1 MIEKCYYIKSSS
13 INPYYNL
20 ALEDYLFHNIPA
32 NSLVFF
38 LCQNQNTVMIG
49 KNQNAY
55 KECHLQAMEE
65 DHCYLARRS
74 SGGGAVFQDMGNLN
88 YSFMMYMDSYDIE
101 KQTQTIVNALKSLG
115 VPAVISGRNDIEA
128 DGYKVSGN
136 AYLTEKEHCLHHG
149 TVMLN
154 VDKEKMFRYLNVSD
168 KKIQAKGFDSVVS
181 RVANITEFNPTI
193 TLNQLQQALLQAVAN
208 TYGPLYELN
217 ISGSL
222 DEIIEH
228 YHSYKYIY
236 NTMGRFTVIVHDYYS
251 FGELQMYVDIENGT
265 IQHMDM
271 FTDAM
276 DVEIEDK
283 LHKLFDNMHID
294 DNSFK
299 TRLFT
304 LFDRDMHA
312 DMGKIYLAINRYMA
326 Y

>member
-74 SGGGAVFQDMGNLN
+74 SGGGAVFQDIGNLN
-88 YSFMMYMDSYDIE
+88 FSFMMYLDSYDIE
-101 KQTQTIVNALKSLG
+101 KQTQTIINALKSLG
-115 VPAVISGRNDIEA
+115 VPAYVSGRNDIEA
-128 DGYKVSGN
+128 DGCKVSGN

-149 TVMLN
+149 TVMWN
-154 VDKEKMFRYLNVSD
+154 VDKDKMFKYLNVSD

-181 RVANITEFNPTI
+181 RVANITEFNPTVS
-193 TLNQLQQALLQAVAN
+193 LNQLQQALLQAVAN

-217 ISGSL
+217 ISGNL

-265 IQHMDM
+265 IQHVDM

-304 LFDRDMHA
+304 LFDKDMHA
-312 DMGKIYLAINRYMA
+312 DMGKIYLAIKRYMA

>member
-1 MIEKCYYIKSSS
+1 MIEKVYLVRSES

-20 ALEDYLFHNIPA
+20 ALEEQLFRTLPA
-32 NSLVFF
+32 NSLVFY
-38 LCQNQNTVMIG
+38 LWQNQNTVVIG
-49 KNQNAY
+49 KNQNSH
-55 KECHLQAMEE
+55 KECNLNLMEQ

-74 SGGGAVFQDMGNLN
+74 SGGGAVFHDLGNQN
-88 YSFMMYMDSYDIE
+88 YTFLMYLDSFDIQ
-101 KQTQTIVNALKSLG
+101 KQSQVIAEALRSLG
-115 VPAVISGRNDIEA
+115 LPAEVSGRNDIEIA
-128 DGYKVSGN
+128 GYKVSGN
-136 AYLTEKEHCLHHG
+136 AYQAEREHCLHHG

-265 IQHMDM
+265 IQHIDM

-312 DMGKIYLAINRYMA
+312 DMGKIYLAIKRYMA

>member
-49 KNQNAY
+49 RNQNAY
-55 KECHLQAMEE
+55 KECHLQAMEI

-74 SGGGAVFQDMGNLN
+74 SGGGAVYQDIGNLN
-88 YSFMMYMDSYDIE
+88 FSFMMYMDSYDIE
-101 KQTQTIVNALKSLG
+101 KQTQTVVNALKSLG
-115 VPAVISGRNDIEA
+115 VPAYINGRNDIEV
-128 DGYKVSGN
+128 DGCKVSGN

-149 TVMLN
+149 TLMWN
-154 VDKEKMFRYLNVSD
+154 VDQEKMEKYLNVSD
-168 KKIQAKGFDSVVS
+168 RKIQAKGFDSVTS
-181 RVANITEFNPTI
+181 RTMNIADYDPSI
-193 TLNQLQQALLQAVAN
+193 SLNQLQQALLQAVAN

-217 ISGSL
+217 ISGNL
-222 DEIIEH
+222 DDIIEH

-236 NTMGRFTVIVHDYYS
+236 NTIGKFTVIVHDYYS
-251 FGELQMYVDIENGT
+251 FGETQMYVDVENRT
-265 IQHMDM
+265 ITHIDL
-271 FTDAM
+271 FTDAL
-276 DVEIEDK
+276 DLEIEEK
-283 LHKLFDNMHID
+283 LHKMFDDMHVD
-294 DNSFK
+294 DNTFK

-304 LFDRDMHA
+304 LFDKDMHA
-312 DMGKIYLAINRYMA
+312 DIAKMYLAIKKYLE